1 MSTAPKKATPSVEP
15 TFNGPAL
22 ESCPAVPANGAEAPA
37 ADHTEAQLRARI
49 AMLEAQLAE
58 VASCLETA
66 ETRAAEIPALRS
78 RLTSLEEAHRSL
90 EYAHQ
95 AATSKLAVIDA
106 TRSWR
111 YTAPLRVGGRYVRR
125 RLGR

>member
-1 MSTAPKKATPSVEP
+1 MSTASEKATPAAEP
-15 TFNGPAL
+15 AFSGPSLDNGRRLAT
-22 ESCPAVPANGAEAPA
+22 AGAEAPA

-58 VASCLETA
+58 VASCLENA
-66 ETRAAEIPALRS
+66 ETRGAEL
-78 RLTSLEEAHRSL
+78 
-90 EYAHQ
+90 
-95 AATSKLAVIDA
+95 LAVRARVTALEAKIAVINA

-111 YTAPLRVGGRYVRR
+111 YTAPLRVGGRYLRR